1 MHWNLVEESK
11 SIASIEADV
20 TDKKPVGFINK
31 NEAYL
36 VICEWYLL
44 FANF

>member
-1 MHWNLVEESK
+1 MHRNLVEESK

-20 TDKKPVGFINK
+20 IAKKPDGFINK
-31 NEAYL
+31 NEVYL